1 MWVVVIFHTKKMWKT
16 AACKILLLLE
26 VISFSENP
34 DKWIDISADLG
45 RYIAEKKLEQD

>member
-1 MWVVVIFHTKKMWKT
+1 MWVVAIFYTKKMWKT
-16 AACKILLLLE
+16 AARKILLLLE
-26 VISFSENP
+26 VISFFENP